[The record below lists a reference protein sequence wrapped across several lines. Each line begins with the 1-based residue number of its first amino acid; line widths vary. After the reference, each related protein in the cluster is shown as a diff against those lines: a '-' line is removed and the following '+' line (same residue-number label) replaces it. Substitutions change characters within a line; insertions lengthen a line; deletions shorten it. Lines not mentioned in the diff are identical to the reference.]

1 MALHTSSDGGLLAY
15 KLFANGSPFKNLI
28 ESYLLFHLEAYPYI
42 ACTEMHCNIP
52 RTHSIENRIYI

>member
-15 KLFANGSPFKNLI
+15 KLFANRGHLKNLI

-42 ACTEMHCNIP
+42 A
-52 RTHSIENRIYI
+52 Y

>member
-15 KLFANGSPFKNLI
+15 KLFANRGHLKNLI

-42 ACTEMHCNIP
+42 AYRMHCNIP